1 MSDTI
6 VTSKW
11 RCSLCSYVHTGPT
24 APETC
29 IVCGA
34 GSSDF
39 KPFTPPAPATVKAEP
54 PPSTWV
60 CLVCGYRHD
69 GAQPPEKCPLCG
81 VDAKS
86 FKAETKK
93 TVATTTTTEA
103 PATKI
108 VIVGSGIAGVAA
120 AEAARE
126 SSQNVHITL
135 VSSECDLPYYRL
147 NLTRYLA
154 NEINRDSLP
163 IHPESW
169 YQERNIK
176 LMLGC
181 KVNEIDTD
189 INCITMSGGNFLP
202 YDRLIISVGS
212 HPNIPPLPGVDLPG
226 VLSLRTNLDAEAILS
241 ALTPGMPCI
250 CIGGGVLGIETAA
263 ALAQRGA
270 TVTLLEGHDWLMP
283 RQLNLK
289 AAAHLERHLNK
300 LGVTVLK
307 QARTKS
313 LNGTDKLDSVTLLDG
328 RILKA
333 DLAILATGV
342 RANTALARK
351 AGIAVNNGVTVD
363 KSLLTSNPK
372 IYAAGDGAEFNGQL
386 YGNWAAS
393 QTQGI
398 IAGTN
403 AAGGSA
409 SFAGIPRSNTIKAV
423 GVDMTSIGRFQPQ
436 DGSDLLLELDEPD
449 RYMGF
454 LFRDNC
460 MVGSVLVD
468 HSDLAVPAR
477 RAVEERLDFSW
488 LPNDPTCTA
497 VVRHLQEA
505 YT

>member
-1 MSDTI
+1 MSSSV
-6 VTSKW
+6 VTNKW
-11 RCSLCSYVHTGPT
+11 RCALCSYVHTGDS
-24 APETC
+24 APASC

-34 GSSDF
+34 GSSEF
-39 KPFTPPAPATVKAEP
+39 KPYTPRAAAAPKPATAA
-54 PPSTWV
+54 STWV

-69 GAQPPEKCPLCG
+69 GPEPPEKCPLCG
-81 VDAKS
+81 VGAKS
-86 FKAETKK
+86 FKAEEKR
-93 TVATTTTTEA
+93 TVTAVAEA
-103 PATKI
+103 PAVKI
-108 VIVGSGIAGVAA
+108 VIIGSGIAGVAA

-126 SSQNVHITL
+126 SSKNAIITL
-135 VSSECDLPYYRL
+135 VSSECELPYYRL

-163 IHPESW
+163 IYPESW
-169 YQERNIK
+169 YQEHDIK

-181 KVNEIDTD
+181 AVNEIDTD
-189 INCITMSGGNFLP
+189 IKCITMSGGNFLP
-202 YDRLIISVGS
+202 YDRLIISIGS

-226 VLSLRTNLDAEAILS
+226 VFSLRTNQDAENILNS
-241 ALTPGMPCI
+241 LTPGMPCI

-270 TVTLLEGHDWLMP
+270 TVTLLEGHEWLMP
-283 RQLNLK
+283 RQLNTK

-307 QARTKS
+307 QARSKS
-313 LNGTDKLDSVTLLDG
+313 LNGTDKLESVTLLDG
-328 RILKA
+328 RVLNA
-333 DLAILATGV
+333 QLVVLATGV

-351 AGIAVNNGVTVD
+351 AGIAVNHGVTVD
-363 KSLLTSNPK
+363 TALLTSNPD

-393 QTQGI
+393 QTQGV

-403 AAGGSA
+403 AAGGTA

-436 DGSDLLLELDEPD
+436 DGSDLLLELDEPE
-449 RYMGF
+449 RYMAF

-460 MVGSVLVD
+460 MVGAVLIG

-477 RAVEERLDFSW
+477 QAVEERLDFSW
-488 LPNDPTCTA
+488 LPDDPTCAA
-497 VVRHLQEA
+497 VVRHLLA
-505 YT
+505 TS